1 MGGTRLVGR
10 DGTLVL
16 CAAFFY
22 MASTMLVNPLLTGFT
37 ESLGATVALTGVIAA
52 IMSACSLACRPVAGR
67 LADRMSKARLAIIG
81 AGLMCVSCAGYAL
94 AQAPAQVGVWRVTN
108 GIGYSLC
115 SVCVSTWFAEMVPSG
130 RIGAGMGVFGTMNA
144 LAMSI
149 GPALGLAVCEAWGYR
164 AALVVASGLAG
175 ASAVVMGVVRRGRA
189 AASPRL
195 RPKELTSVSHGLAAI
210 VDVRAVPAALVVAL
224 FTIPYCA
231 VQSYLVQSVGSRGLD
246 VATGL
251 FFPTYAA
258 ALLALRM
265 GLKDEFD
272 RRPFGLFVLAGAA
285 SELVSLILLA
295 TMRGNVGLVAAAVL
309 MAGGYGVMCSV
320 CQSCAVRLA
329 GPGRSGMANGT
340 YYMGF
345 DAGMFAGPALG
356 GVAYA
361 LAGPAF
367 AFVVLAPALAAAVL
381 VWGVCRRSL
390 DGREEA

>member
-10 DGTLVL
+10 DGALVL

-22 MASTMLVNPLLTGFT
+22 IASTMLVNPLLTGFI
-37 ESLGATVALTGVIAA
+37 ESLGATVAMTGVIAA

-67 LADRMSKARLAIIG
+67 LADRASKARLAIIG
-81 AGLMCVSCAGYAL
+81 AVLMCASCAGYAL
-94 AQAPAQVGVWRVTN
+94 AQTPAQVGVLRVTN

-115 SVCVSTWFAEMVPSG
+115 SVCVSTWFAEMVPAG

-144 LAMSI
+144 LAMAV
-149 GPALGLAVCEAWGYR
+149 GPAFGLAVYEAWGYR
-164 AALVVASGLAG
+164 AALAVASGLAG
-175 ASAVVMGVVRRGRA
+175 ASVVVMGVVRRGRPEPQPRTRSTDSA
-189 AASPRL
+189 RASR
-195 RPKELTSVSHGLAAI
+195 GLAAV
-210 VDVRAVPAALVVAL
+210 VDPRAVPAALVVAL

-265 GLKDEFD
+265 GLRDAFD
-272 RRPFGLFVLAGAA
+272 RRPFGLFVLVGAA
-285 SELVSLILLA
+285 SELASLVLLV

-329 GPGRSGMANGT
+329 GPGRSGVANGT
-340 YYMGF
+340 YYMGL

-361 LAGPAF
+361 IAGPAL
-367 AFVVLAPALAAAVL
+367 AFVTLAPALAVAVF
-381 VWGVCRRSL
+381 VWGVCRRGL
-390 DGREEA
+390 DGQEEA